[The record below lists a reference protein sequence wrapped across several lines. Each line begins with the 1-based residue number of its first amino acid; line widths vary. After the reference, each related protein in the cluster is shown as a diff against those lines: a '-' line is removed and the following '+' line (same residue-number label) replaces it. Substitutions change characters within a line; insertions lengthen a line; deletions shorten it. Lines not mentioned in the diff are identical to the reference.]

1 MSNPP
6 PKRPGSLGKAP
17 VGRRRRLPES
27 GEAAGASP
35 GHTHRD
41 EFLTP
46 IEVADRLLVAP
57 VTVRLWASKGLLPSV
72 TTLGGHRRFRTQDV
86 EAFVAQHQRVRK
98 RNGGVPPSRVLI
110 IDDDAQFARYL
121 KGIVTTNAP
130 GVFVDIADNGF
141 SAGVMCESMRPD
153 VVTLDLMMP
162 DMDGFEVCA
171 LLRSMF
177 GKNKPRIVALTGF
190 ASRDNV
196 KRILDAG
203 ADCCM
208 EKSASAE
215 ELLKELGVTSP
226 ISQTDR

>member
-6 PKRPGSLGKAP
+6 PKGPGSSGKSS
-17 VGRRRRLPES
+17 VGRRRRLPQTGDSNGES
-27 GEAAGASP
+27 PGAAAGL
-35 GHTHRD
+35 THRE

-86 EAFVAQHQRVRK
+86 EAFVAQHQRVHK
-98 RNGGVPPSRVLI
+98 RNGAPPSRVLI

-130 GVFVDIADNGF
+130 GVFVDVADNGF

-196 KRILDAG
+196 KRILEAG
-203 ADCCM
+203 ADCCL
-208 EKSASAE
+208 EKSASAD
-215 ELLKELGVTSP
+215 ELLKELGVGQRASP
-226 ISQTDR
+226 

>member
-6 PKRPGSLGKAP
+6 PKRPGSSGKSS
-17 VGRRRRLPES
+17 VGRRRRLPQTGDS
-27 GEAAGASP
+27 NGDSPGASA
-35 GHTHRD
+35 GLTHRE

-86 EAFVAQHQRVRK
+86 EAFVAQHQRVQK
-98 RNGGVPPSRVLI
+98 RNGAPPSRVLI

-130 GVFVDIADNGF
+130 GVFVDVADNGF

-196 KRILDAG
+196 KRILEAG
-203 ADCCM
+203 ADCCL
-208 EKSASAE
+208 EKSASAD
-215 ELLKELGVTSP
+215 ELLKELGVGHRSSP
-226 ISQTDR
+226 